1 MIKKLINLII
11 VLPIAIILIVLSV
24 ANRHTVTM
32 AFNPFEPDDS
42 LLSVS
47 APFFLYLFG
56 AMIVGMIVGSL
67 ATWWSQGK
75 HRKKARESARE
86 VTRWQSEAGTQRKR
100 AEELA
105 EHAALPSP

>member
-75 HRKKARESARE
+75 YRKKARESARE